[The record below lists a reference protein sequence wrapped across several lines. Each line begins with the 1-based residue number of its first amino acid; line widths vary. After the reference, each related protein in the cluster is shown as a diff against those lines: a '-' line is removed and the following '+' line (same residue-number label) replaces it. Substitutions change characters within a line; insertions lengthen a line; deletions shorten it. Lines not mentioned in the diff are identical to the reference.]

1 MEWEPFSQY
10 DNDDFFQISYVPDD
24 QPAQPQLPDVSDP
37 DYNYQFKDI
46 ETARDHVRNLNYK
59 GMIYCS
65 AELLKYIRVDHRRRT
80 PTIDINYFPNKQ

>member
-10 DNDDFFQISYVPDD
+10 DNEDFFQIDSF
-24 QPAQPQLPDVSDP
+24 PAPSPTIPDVSSP
-37 DYNYQFKDI
+37 DYNYQLKDV

-65 AELLKYIRVDHRRRT
+65 AELLKYIRIDHRRKT